1 MSDSSATPA
10 EKPADSPAGKIYL
23 TAILA
28 TALAIVAVVV
38 GLNYLVD
45 PYILHQWDSPAL
57 RRLTSAQQKLLPWGK
72 TYAAFRYRPEV
83 LLLGSSRSEIG
94 LPADTPLLAG
104 RRVLNLA
111 ISGASVGDAARML
124 RHSSRFQPPRLVVWG
139 LDYGWQFR
147 EKTGNTDFIE
157 ELEAGDAPYAL
168 GRALLDLK
176 RSMSLTMTGDTL
188 AVLSGNNERSCLPL
202 LAYHGFKAPPCLEV
216 IMSNEGGTRRAFEEV
231 LKSKPPLGAPDDVAA
246 TVAFLDNSLRNTCAA
261 GTTVRLFIQPLHAL
275 AELSYWNGLESD
287 VEEWK
292 RQLTAMA
299 ERLRGEGC
307 DLALYDFSG
316 FNPITTEPTPQESG
330 EETMAHY
337 WEQSHYKGEVGELIL
352 ARLLGQGG
360 GSEKDDFGTELRPDT
375 VEGHLAASRL
385 ARQRYLDSRRGLGLP
400 GQR

>member
-1 MSDSSATPA
+1 MIDSSALPTATPSA
-10 EKPADSPAGKIYL
+10 TTTMKVYL
-23 TAILA
+23 AAILA
-28 TALAIVAVVV
+28 TATAVVAIAV

-72 TYAAFRYRPEV
+72 TYAAFRYRPEA

-94 LPADTPLLAG
+94 LPADIPLFAG

-124 RHSSRFQPPRLVVWG
+124 RHSSRFAKPRLVVWG

-147 EKTGNTDFIE
+147 EKTGNTDFID
-157 ELEAGDAPYAL
+157 ELEAGDSPYAL
-168 GRALLDLK
+168 HRALLDLK

-188 AVLSGNNERSCLPL
+188 AVLSGSNERSCLPL
-202 LAYHGFKAPPCLEV
+202 LAYHGFKAPPCLEI
-216 IMSNEGGTRRAFEEV
+216 IMKNEGGTRRAFEEV
-231 LKSKPPLGAPDDVAA
+231 LRPKAPQGAPDDVSA
-246 TVAFLDNSLRNTCAA
+246 TIAFLEDSLRPTCSA

-275 AELSYWNGLESD
+275 AELSYWNGLEEG

-299 ERLRGEGC
+299 ERLRSGGC
-307 DLALYDFSG
+307 DIALYDFSG
-316 FNPITTEPTPQESG
+316 FNRITTEPTPQESG
-330 EETMAHY
+330 EENMAHY

-352 ARLLGQGG
+352 ARLLEQGG
-360 GSEKDDFGTELRPDT
+360 GGKDDFGTELRPDT

-385 ARQRYLDSRRGLGLP
+385 ARQRYLDSRRERGLP
-400 GQR
+400 VQR